1 MQHRFGRERG
11 FVIRDAR
18 LGMLGVPSTLR
29 MLGVPLRQGA
39 AHINNDAALA
49 AHLHRRRR
57 RTGDAHRPSLSRP
70 YAGRAARIPH
80 LPVPPP
86 SHQHAE
92 RAVPSALPALVSDP
106 RHLSHR
112 PALCLTNTDIS
123 SVPYKT
129 P

>member
-1 MQHRFGRERG
+1 MQHRLGCERG
-11 FVIRDAR
+11 FIIRDS
-18 LGMLGVPSTLR
+18 GVIGVPS
-29 MLGVPLRQGA
+29 VFEGA

-70 YAGRAARIPH
+70 YAGRAT
-80 LPVPPP
+80 PPIIASAAAQSP
-86 SHQHAE
+86 TRRAC
-92 RAVPSALPALVSDP
+92 RAVPSAPPALVSDP
-106 RHLSHR
+106 RHLSHS
-112 PALCLTNTDIS
+112 PTLCLTNTDIS

>member
-1 MQHRFGRERG
+1 MQHRLGCERG
-11 FVIRDAR
+11 FIIRDS
-18 LGMLGVPSTLR
+18 GVIGVPS
-29 MLGVPLRQGA
+29 VFEGA